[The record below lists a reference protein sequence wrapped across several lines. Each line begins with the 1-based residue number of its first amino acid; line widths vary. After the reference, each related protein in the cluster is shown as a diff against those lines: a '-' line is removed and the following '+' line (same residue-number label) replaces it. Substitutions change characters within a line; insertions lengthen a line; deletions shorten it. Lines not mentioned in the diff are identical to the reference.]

1 MSSSY
6 NDILAFGQKFST
18 GLYVDPKKILKE
30 LETFSHEWKQY
41 NPRKKVGREGLSLFS
56 LDGGFSGIPDLDSI
70 GEYCIKHNVRLNEM
84 SFSEPTEAAEI
95 FSTYTEPFTGYI
107 GRSHVIRMDGGGYF
121 PPHRDM
127 RSQAIDSFRLF
138 LPLKNCNPPRTWFML
153 DREPLVFEHGRLYF
167 INTAIEHTVFSCY
180 PSVFGVFNIEVNRK
194 TIQSLIQNIE
204 WR

>member
-1 MSSSY
+1 MSSVY
-6 NDILAFGQKFST
+6 KDILAFGAKFST
-18 GLYVDPKKILKE
+18 SLYVDPKKILSE

-84 SFSEPTEAAEI
+84 SFSEPTEAAQI
-95 FSTYTEPFTGYI
+95 FSTYTDPFHGHI

-138 LPLKNCNPPRTWFML
+138 LPLKNCNPPKTWFML

-167 INTAIEHTVFSCY
+167 INTCIEHTVFSCY
-180 PSVFGVFNIEVNRK
+180 PSVFGVFNIGVNEE
-194 TIQSLIQNIE
+194 TAEALIKNIE